1 MTDDNDNQLQ
11 DEFLLSQYL
20 DGQLG
25 ERQAADL
32 ERRLAKDGTLRR
44 QMELYA
50 ALEKKLSA
58 LAQDAAPA
66 DVDYDWQRQEI
77 MAALERR
84 SLLNNLQPR
93 RMFLRRPV
101 PMSLMAA
108 AAAVVIAFGGWFV
121 THRAGSAAETVA
133 SQVLPA
139 RMGSGAVEVAMEIR
153 PIAKDEAA
161 AAIGKRDEKLAKL
174 PAGTVMVS
182 VGTDENKPRK
192 NGGGFVS
199 QLESF

>member
-25 ERQAADL
+25 ERQAADV
-32 ERRLAKDGTLRR
+32 ERRLAKDGSLRR

-108 AAAVVIAFGGWFV
+108 AAAVVIAFGGWFL
-121 THRAGSAAETVA
+121 THRDGAASVA
-133 SQVLPA
+133 AQVLPA
-139 RMGSGAVEVAMEIR
+139 RQGVGAVEVAMEIR

-161 AAIGKRDEKLAKL
+161 AAVGKRYEKLAKL

-182 VGTDENKPRK
+182 VGTDENKPKK